1 MIRKRSIIISTVMLV
16 AILGITLGIII
27 HVYSNEKIEKAT
39 IQQIKEINRINEN
52 QIVVETASNEEK
64 TTPNTTVVFE
74 TYYAQCG
81 HSKTEKKTIDG
92 YEVNKTKEEIE
103 KIYPKWR
110 IKKFSSKE
118 VLLYREENELC
129 ENHYLIKEKDGHI
142 NVYSINKDG
151 NEELKRETEI
161 VTQYL
166 PEKDI
171 YLLQNGI
178 KVNSESELE
187 EVLSDYD

>member
-1 MIRKRSIIISTVMLV
+1 MLV

-39 IQQIKEINRINEN
+39 IQQIKEINRIDEN
-52 QIVVETASNEEK
+52 QIVVETASSEEK

-74 TYYAQCG
+74 TYYTQCG
-81 HSKTEKKTIDG
+81 HSKTEKKTIDN

-103 KIYPKWR
+103 KIYPKWK
-110 IKKFSSKE
+110 IKNFSSKE
-118 VLLYREENELC
+118 ILLYREENELC

-142 NVYSINKDG
+142 NVYSINKNG
-151 NEELKRETEI
+151 KEELKRETEI

-171 YLLQNGI
+171 SLLQNGI